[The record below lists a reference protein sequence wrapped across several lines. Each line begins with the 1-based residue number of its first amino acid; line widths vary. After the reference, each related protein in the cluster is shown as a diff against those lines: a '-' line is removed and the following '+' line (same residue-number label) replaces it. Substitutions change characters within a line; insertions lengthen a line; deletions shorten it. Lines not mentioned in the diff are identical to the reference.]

1 MKDWD
6 AYYEAGYGP
15 DEPSAFARAVEKMLP
30 AKSTVLDVGA
40 GNGRDMRHFRDCGH
54 RAYGVDS
61 AALRGHTVARF
72 DAGRYLAAFVHW
84 DAIYMRWFLHAV
96 EPWEADQALKLA
108 VTSLNPGGVIA
119 IEARSANGE
128 HPDDHMRW
136 PVDPDVLQERLER
149 LGLTVESLSESR
161 DYSPMGDDRPL
172 LVRCIARLE
181 IKDSRRGADDAAP
194 VLGRVAGDGP
204 PVSEAGSWSC

>member
-1 MKDWD
+1 
-6 AYYEAGYGP
+6 
-15 DEPSAFARAVEKMLP
+15 MLP
-30 AKSTVLDVGA
+30 EAASVLDLGC
-40 GNGRDMRHFRDCGH
+40 GNGVDTALLGAHGR
-54 RAYGVDS
+54 RAYGVDVS
-61 AALRGHTVARF
+61 AEAIHNAGALNAAGCRFRRESALWTLAEFRYFDVIYARW
-72 DAGRYLAAFVHW
+72 L
-84 DAIYMRWFLHAV
+84 LHAML
-96 EPWEADQALKLA
+96 PLEAAMLLKLA
-108 VTSLNPGGVIA
+108 AATLGPGGILA

-181 IKDSRRGADDAAP
+181 IEDSRRGADDAAP

-204 PVSEAGSWSC
+204 PASEARSWSC